1 MFTSE
6 VFYYGEVPVGFGDKL
21 IQAILYE
28 QFDIPGLQS
37 FEDVQVTEG
46 DSADEPNANPAPAP
60 GPTDRE
66 LPPTSPP
73 TEESTQNSKNGPNP
87 GAFVA
92 VAAAALTVVLLALF
106 AVRRRR
112 DAMSTDSQAK
122 HLEFTDDDV
131 ADDVGGETGDDNSA
145 NTSLPPPARKSYILS
160 DQSLDDSWN
169 STGHRVNEGQEVYTT
184 SRQQSQTRFL
194 TADVG
199 LDPTLADLPRREYEM
214 EDTVNL

>member
-6 VFYYGEVPVGFGDKL
+6 VFYYGDEPVGFGDKL
-21 IQAILYE
+21 VQAILYE
-28 QFDIPGLQS
+28 QFNIPGLQS
-37 FEDVQVTEG
+37 FEDVQVTED
-46 DSADEPNANPAPAP
+46 DSGDEPNSGAAPAP

-66 LPPTSPP
+66 LPPTAPP
-73 TEESTQNSKNGPNP
+73 TEESTQRSENGPNP

-106 AVRRRR
+106 VVRRRR
-112 DAMSTDSQAK
+112 DAALTDSQAK
-122 HLEFTDDDV
+122 HLEFTDDVD
-131 ADDVGGETGDDNSA
+131 DDVGGETGDDNSA

-169 STGHRVNEGQEVYTT
+169 SAGRRVNEGQEVYTT

-194 TADVG
+194 TTEG
-199 LDPTLADLPRREYEM
+199 FDPTLTELPRREYEM